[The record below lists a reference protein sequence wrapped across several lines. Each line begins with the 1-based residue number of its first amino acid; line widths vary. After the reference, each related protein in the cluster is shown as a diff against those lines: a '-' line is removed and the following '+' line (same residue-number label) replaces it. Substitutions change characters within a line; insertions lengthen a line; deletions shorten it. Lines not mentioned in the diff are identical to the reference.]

1 MSVLSRERVAE
12 AEAEETRERM
22 QQLAW
27 AAALA
32 RAAVPGRRPPG
43 WLHGTAS

>member
-12 AEAEETRERM
+12 AAET

-27 AAALA
+27 PIVMVRAVVPRAKTAGMAARDGA
-32 RAAVPGRRPPG
+32 RSAAE
-43 WLHGTAS
+43 